1 MSAGNALD
9 ALDRIAGSGL
19 SNREK
24 AWLTGLVR
32 RFPALSWRYEE
43 DGDPALPGWLNDRR
57 AVLAGPDAGEVAV
70 RFDGFLD
77 HLFGEQAKVK
87 DEWFALSSPAAPDLE
102 ARKLLAIGASES
114 AVLVLDVS
122 GDDSMPYL
130 AFRSELLD
138 ASARVNSRRA
148 FWNHDEMWSHMVAL
162 RVDGEEHTAPI
173 VDKDRIDRL
182 ALVGAR
188 LPGADLSRA
197 RLEGLDLSGADLTLA
212 DLSNVS
218 ASGATFS
225 GAILTGAS
233 FEYADLDGA
242 NLSGAALTRARM
254 TKASLRGADL
264 TGADLSGAALSPS
277 NLDRARAAGA
287 NLAGA
292 DLTASS
298 AWEADLSGADLT
310 GANLTDCSLP
320 GANLTGA
327 SLAGAV
333 LSGASLNQARLDG
346 VEWAGAALSKV
357 NLRAASLVNA
367 DLSGADLS
375 EAELS
380 EADLTGANLSN
391 ANLGGARLEGAR
403 LEGANL
409 EGADLSG
416 AELREVAAAGASFS
430 SARLAGAKLRDAVL
444 TGANLSGADL
454 SGAEAERSRAAEAD
468 LSNANLTGL
477 VAWGSDFSRAIF
489 TGAILE
495 GCDFQDASFEGAIG
509 LPAAESEEAEPE
521 EPEPEPEPESEPE
534 VEAERETVAEE
545 PPAGEARAS
554 EAPRDAWSGPIRLA
568 GPFLQVGRFD
578 WVNLRH
584 VVKVSTEPAEGE
596 EEDVSFMSGADS
608 TLLRVYAAAGGAARR
623 FLEAESTPAGEPN
636 GPARKTGF
644 VRVTPYRFVNLAH
657 AVTSLTEPGEDG
669 DDVALRDAARGNWT
683 RYYGDEAAGLRS
695 FLEARAASGE
705 PGSASDLPR
714 MPSGLGTVR
723 VRRFLFV
730 NLDRVARLYTGPS
743 EDEARV
749 VRFLAADESQLLY
762 LAGDEAALFQEW
774 LESRA
779 G

>member
-24 AWLTGLVR
+24 AWLTGFVR
-32 RFPALSWRYEE
+32 RFPAVSWRHEQ
-43 DGDPALPGWLNDRR
+43 DGDPALPGWLNERR
-57 AVLAGPDAGEVAV
+57 AVLAGPEAGEVAV

-87 DEWFALSSPAAPDLE
+87 DEWFTLSSTAAPDL
-102 ARKLLAIGASES
+102 AGRKLLAIGASES

-130 AFRSELLD
+130 AFRTELAD
-138 ASARVNSRRA
+138 ASARVTSRRA
-148 FWNHDEMWSHMVAL
+148 FWNHDEMWSHVVAL
-162 RVDGEEHTAPI
+162 RADGEEHLAPV
-173 VDKDRIDRL
+173 VDKDRIDKL
-182 ALVGAR
+182 TLVGAR

-218 ASGATFS
+218 AAGATFS

-242 NLSGAALTRARM
+242 NLSGATLTRARL

-264 TGADLSGAALSPS
+264 TGADLSGAALAPA
-277 NLDRARAAGA
+277 NLERVKAAGA

-292 DLTASS
+292 DLTSSS

-310 GANLTDCSLP
+310 GANLTDGSLP
-320 GANLTGA
+320 AANLTGA
-327 SLAGAV
+327 SLSGAI

-346 VEWAGAALSKV
+346 VEWAGASLSKV

-367 DLSGADLS
+367 DLSGADLW

-391 ANLGGARLEGAR
+391 ANLAGARLESAR

-416 AELREVAAAGASFS
+416 AELREVAAAGASFA

-454 SGAEAERSRAAEAD
+454 SGAEAERSAAAEAD

-477 VAWGSDFSRAIF
+477 VAWGADFSRADF

-495 GCDFQDASFEGAIG
+495 GGDFQDATFEGAIG

-521 EPEPEPEPESEPE
+521 SEPEPEPEVEPE
-534 VEAERETVAEE
+534 PEAVAEE
-545 PPAGEARAS
+545 PPSEEARAS
-554 EAPRDAWSGPIRLA
+554 GEPRDTWSGPIRLT
-568 GPFLQVGRFD
+568 GPFLQVGRYD

-623 FLEAESTPAGEPN
+623 FLEAESIPAGEPH
-636 GPARKTGF
+636 GAARKTGF

-669 DDVALRDAARGNWT
+669 DDVALRDAARDSWT

-705 PGSASDLPR
+705 PGSTSDLPR
-714 MPSGLGTVR
+714 MPPGLGTVR

-743 EDEARV
+743 EDEAHV
-749 VRFLAADESQLLY
+749 VRFLGANESQLLY
-762 LAGDEAALFQEW
+762 LTGDEAVLFQEW